1 MNESKGRRQSTL
13 GRVDELWWLYEHR
26 DPNSGIDGR
35 CTALVVDSRYVVD
48 DRDGFGPPVEMRL
61 VVSYG
66 DNPFTAK
73 MKCGFV
79 PPPVLPGTHVFGIHQ
94 VGTRDAL
101 ITMFDHWYDAR
112 EATGHET
119 ADEIE
124 RRAQEILA
132 SISDDEY
139 GRTVGS
145 GKGPDK
151 GLRSTDRRIE
161 DFEILPGESL

>member
-1 MNESKGRRQSTL
+1 MNESEGRRQSTL
-13 GRVDELWWLYEHR
+13 GRVDELWWLHEHR

-35 CTALVVDSRYVVD
+35 CAALVVDSRYVVD
-48 DRDGFGPPVEMRL
+48 DRDGLAPEVEMRL

-66 DNPFTAK
+66 DNPFTPE
-73 MKCGFV
+73 MECGFV

-124 RRAQEILA
+124 RRAREILA

-139 GRTVGS
+139 GGIVGRVQ
-145 GKGPDK
+145 GPNVVH
-151 GLRSTDRRIE
+151 RSPDRCIE